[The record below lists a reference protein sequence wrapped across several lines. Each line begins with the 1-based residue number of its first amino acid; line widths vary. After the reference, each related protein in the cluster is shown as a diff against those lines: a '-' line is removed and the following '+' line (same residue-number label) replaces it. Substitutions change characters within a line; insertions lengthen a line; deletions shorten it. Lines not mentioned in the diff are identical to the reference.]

1 MIKKI
6 FSAIALLVFSG
17 ALAFAS
23 VSAIVDNKTELE
35 SANSLAS
42 QGIINDH
49 KNDTKNYNLRDNV
62 LRQEIAAVAR

>member
-6 FSAIALLVFSG
+6 ISTIALISVTG
-17 ALAFAS
+17 AVSFAS
-23 VSAIVDNKTELE
+23 YSAVVDNKTQLE

-49 KNDTKNYNLRDNV
+49 KNDTENYNLNDNV